1 MDVGEVAWSDN
12 EASKRLLYGCIKIY
26 TIYKFKLLRKDLDTE
41 RSNVEVLKSNMIQLL
56 ITMVLLL
63 MNLMN
68 GYNGL

>member
-1 MDVGEVAWSDN
+1 MDVYKYIN
-12 EASKRLLYGCIKIY
+12 YKI
-26 TIYKFKLLRKDLDTE
+26 KLLRKDLDTE
-41 RSNVEVLKSNMIQLL
+41 RSNVEVLRSYMTQLL